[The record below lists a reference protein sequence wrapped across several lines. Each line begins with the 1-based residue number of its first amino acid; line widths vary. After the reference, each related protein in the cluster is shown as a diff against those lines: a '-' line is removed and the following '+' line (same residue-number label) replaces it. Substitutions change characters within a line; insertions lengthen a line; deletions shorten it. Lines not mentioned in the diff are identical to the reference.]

1 MFDPN
6 KASSFVKDFMGQ
18 LPPGLQT
25 LSEDLKLQLQQC
37 LQKSL
42 QTLSL
47 VTREEF
53 DIQAEVLSKT
63 RAKLEALE
71 ELLRQAQTGSHPPA
85 S

>member
-1 MFDPN
+1 MFDPS

-18 LPPGLQT
+18 LPPGLQA
-25 LSEDLKLQLQQC
+25 LNEDLKLQLQQC

-42 QTLSL
+42 QKLSL

-53 DIQAEVLSKT
+53 DIQTEVLART

-71 ELLRQAQTGSHPPA
+71 EMLRQAEKK
-85 S
+85 

>member
-1 MFDPN
+1 MFDPS

-18 LPPGLQT
+18 LPPGLQA
-25 LSEDLKLQLQQC
+25 LNEDLKLQLQQC

-42 QTLSL
+42 QKLSL

-53 DIQAEVLSKT
+53 DIQTEVLART

-71 ELLRQAQTGSHPPA
+71 EMLRQAENK
-85 S
+85 